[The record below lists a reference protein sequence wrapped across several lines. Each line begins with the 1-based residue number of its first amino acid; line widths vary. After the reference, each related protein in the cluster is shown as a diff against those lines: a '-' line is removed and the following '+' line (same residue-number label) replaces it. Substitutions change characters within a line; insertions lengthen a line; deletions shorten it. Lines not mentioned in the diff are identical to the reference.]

1 MAKPDRIYFI
11 DNIRWFI
18 ISLVVILHSAIT
30 YSNMGRWYYY
40 EPVKLDLASTMF
52 FGIILTF
59 TQAYSMGL
67 LFLIAGYFVP
77 GSLDRKGLGRFLRD
91 RAMRLGIPAL
101 IYMLFIYPAIDY
113 CLLAFQWTVPRPSVT
128 KYLLEYIQSLNFLGE
143 SGPMWFALA
152 LLIFSAIYA
161 AHQQQI
167 SPITERLNPK
177 GELPRHIAV
186 AKTVLLISA
195 GAFAIRLVQPIGT
208 ALMNMQL
215 GFFSSYIILFIIGIT
230 AYRNN
235 WLLRI
240 PYSQG
245 MIWFKAALIGGSI
258 FWLVIMILG
267 GIVNSGDFSKY
278 EGGPYWQSAAY
289 ALWESFFCVG
299 TCLGLIVLF
308 RERMNWQGKWAR
320 FMSVNSFSVYLFHPP
335 ILILV
340 SLALRELAWHPIA
353 KFIVSS
359 AIAVPLCFL
368 ASHFIFRRFPLLKRV
383 L

>member
-1 MAKPDRIYFI
+1 MAKSGRIYFI

-18 ISLVVILHSAIT
+18 ISLVVIMHSAVT

-40 EPVKLDLASTMF
+40 EPVKLDLASAMF

-77 GSLDRKGLGRFLRD
+77 GSLHRKGLRRFLGD
-91 RAMRLGIPAL
+91 RAIRLGIPTL
-101 IYMLFIYPAIDY
+101 IYMLIIYPAIDY
-113 CLLAFQWTVPRPSVT
+113 FLLAFQWTVPRPSVS
-128 KYLLEYIQSLNFLGE
+128 KYFLEYIQSLNFLGE

-152 LLIFSAIYA
+152 LLIFSALYA
-161 AHQQQI
+161 ARQLI
-167 SPITERLNPK
+167 SPGSERPNPK
-177 GELPRHIAV
+177 GELPGHIAL
-186 AKTVLLISA
+186 AKIVLLISA
-195 GAFAIRLVQPIGT
+195 GAFALRLLQPIGT
-208 ALMNMQL
+208 DLMNMQL
-215 GFFSSYIILFIIGIT
+215 GFFSSYIILFIAGII
-230 AYRNN
+230 ACRNN

-240 PYSQG
+240 PYSLG

-258 FWLVIMILG
+258 FWLAIMILG
-267 GIVNSGDFSKY
+267 GIVDSGDFSKY
-278 EGGPYWQSAAY
+278 AGGPFWQSAAY
-289 ALWESFFCVG
+289 ALWESFFGVG

-308 RERMNWQGKWAR
+308 REHLNWQGKWAR
-320 FMSVNSFSVYLFHPP
+320 FMSDNSFSVYLFHPP

-359 AIAVPLCFL
+359 AIAVPLCLL
-368 ASHFIFRRFPLLKRV
+368 ASHFIFRRVPLLKRV

>member
-1 MAKPDRIYFI
+1 MTKPGRIYFI

-18 ISLVVILHSAIT
+18 ISLVVMMHSAVT

-67 LFLIAGYFVP
+67 LFLIAGYFVT

-91 RAMRLGIPAL
+91 RAIRLGIPTL

-113 CLLAFQWTVPRPSVT
+113 FLLASQWTTPRPSIS
-128 KYLLEYIQSLNFLGE
+128 KYFLEYIQSLNFLGE

-161 AHQQQI
+161 AYEQN
-167 SPITERLNPK
+167 SPGTERPNPK
-177 GELPRHIAV
+177 EELPGHIAV
-186 AKTVLLISA
+186 TGTVLLISA
-195 GAFAIRLVQPIGT
+195 GAFAIRLLQPIGT
-208 ALMNMQL
+208 DLMNMQL
-215 GFFSSYIILFIIGIT
+215 GFFSSYIILFIAGIT
-230 AYRNN
+230 ACRNN

-240 PYSQG
+240 PYSLG
-245 MIWFKAALIGGSI
+245 MIWFKAALIGGTI
-258 FWLVIMILG
+258 FWLAIMILG
-267 GIVNSGDFSKY
+267 GILDSGDFSKY
-278 EGGPYWQSAAY
+278 AGGLHWQSAAY

-299 TCLGLIVLF
+299 TCLGLIVSF
-308 RERMNWQGKWAR
+308 RERLNWQGKWAR
-320 FMSVNSFSVYLFHPP
+320 FLSDNSFSVYLFHPP
-335 ILILV
+335 LLILV
-340 SLALRELAWHPIA
+340 SLALRDLAWHPIA

-359 AIAVPLCFL
+359 AIAIPLCFL
-368 ASHFIFRRFPLLKRV
+368 ASHFIFRRVPLLT
-383 L
+383 